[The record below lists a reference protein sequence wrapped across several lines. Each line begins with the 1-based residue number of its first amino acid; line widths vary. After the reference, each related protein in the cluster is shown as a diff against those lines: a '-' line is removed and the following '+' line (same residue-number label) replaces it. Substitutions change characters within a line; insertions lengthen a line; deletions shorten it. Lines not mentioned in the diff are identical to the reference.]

1 MIVTA
6 QWNYMLEKNRIIWNF
21 TFIYEVTSSI
31 RKSPNIEHMVV
42 ATSCAD
48 AIFSPSQ
55 GMPSC

>member
-1 MIVTA
+1 
-6 QWNYMLEKNRIIWNF
+6 MLEKNRIIWNF